1 VKRRI
6 FFHLVL
12 LFTLVIAAIIL
23 ILGLTVTHSLG
34 SSLRRQIE
42 INLRQNTAMFALR
55 VAAAPLSSS
64 DLKQTTQSIAESSGA
79 RATIIDIRGHVL
91 ADSLGDIDGIEAQ
104 VRHPEFQAALA
115 GQVGSDIR
123 GSNKSGADFLYVAQ
137 PVPGGAVRLA
147 VPLTAIAR
155 ANSELW
161 HSLGLA
167 FLLAWLIAV
176 GLSAVASKEIS
187 ARLERMVVFAGKIA
201 EGDFSA
207 RLSEYQNDEI
217 GMVATALDATA
228 RKLQT
233 SFQLVE
239 DSRNELEAVL
249 NGMQEPVIAI
259 SRDGRAQWANRRME
273 MVTPTGIR
281 LGQPVVQ
288 TVRDPNFLAIIQEAS
303 QHHKLVTARVNNF
316 VPGRVFAATVAPMP
330 SGGLVAVL
338 HDLTEAESIE
348 RTRRDFIAN
357 VSHELRTPLTSIQGY
372 AETLLDGV
380 NSDETLRDFL
390 EIIRK
395 NAQRMARLTED
406 LLILARVESGDKKLQ
421 LRPVA
426 AAELLRD
433 ASDYFHDHCADSGM
447 TFEVVNE
454 ALKMVSADRDA
465 IFQVFSNL
473 IDNASKYASQGG
485 RILIGAHD
493 VEGFVQF
500 YVRDFGPGIASEHL
514 PRLFERFYRVDK
526 ARSRESGGTGLGLAI
541 AKHIMLAHGGSITA
555 ESELNH
561 GCTFVFS
568 LLEARVSPMGDI
580 A

>member
-1 VKRRI
+1 MKKRI
-6 FFHLVL
+6 FFNLVL
-12 LFTLVIAAIIL
+12 LFTLIIAAL
-23 ILGLTVTHSLG
+23 ILTLDVAVTHAWVG
-34 SSLRRQIE
+34 SLRRQIE
-42 INLRQNTAMFALR
+42 NDARQSTAVFAR
-55 VAAAPLSSS
+55 QVAAAPLSSPS
-64 DLKQTTQSIAESSGA
+64 LKQAAQSFVGSSGT
-79 RATIIDIRGHVL
+79 RVTVIDSQGRVL
-91 ADSLGDIDGIEAQ
+91 ADSSGDLEPTESQ
-104 VRHPEFQAALA
+104 LRRPEFQAALA
-115 GQVGSDIR
+115 GSVGTDTR
-123 GSNKSGADFLYVAQ
+123 SGDGGVDLLYVAQ
-137 PVPGGAVRLA
+137 PVPRGAVRLA
-147 VPLTAIAR
+147 VPLTAIAE
-155 ANSELW
+155 AHHTLW
-161 HSLGLA
+161 RLLGLA
-167 FLLAWLIAV
+167 FLLAWLVAV
-176 GLSAVASKEIS
+176 ALSAAASRSIS
-187 ARLERMVVFAGKIA
+187 ARLQRMVVFAGKIA

-207 RLSEYQNDEI
+207 RLSEYQDDEI
-217 GMVATALDATA
+217 GKVAAALDATA

-233 SFQLVE
+233 SFQQVE

-249 NGMQEPVIAI
+249 NSMQEPVIAI
-259 SRDGRAQWANRRME
+259 SRDGRTQWANRRME

-288 TVRDPNFLAIIQEAS
+288 TVRDPNFLATVQEAS

-380 NSDETLRDFL
+380 NSEETLRDFL

-421 LRPVA
+421 LRPVS

-433 ASDYFHDHCADSGM
+433 ASDYFYDHRADSGM
-447 TFEVVNE
+447 TLEVVNE

-465 IFQVFSNL
+465 VFQVFSNL
-473 IDNASKYASQGG
+473 IDNASKYAAHGG

-493 VEGFVQF
+493 IEGFVQF

-555 ESELNH
+555 ASELNH
-561 GCTFVFS
+561 GCTFIFS
-568 LLEARVSPMGDI
+568 LLEARVSPV
-580 A
+580 

>member
-1 VKRRI
+1 VKKRI
-6 FFHLVL
+6 FFNLVL
-12 LFTLVIAAIIL
+12 LFALVIAAIALSLDIA
-23 ILGLTVTHSLG
+23 ITHEWEN
-34 SSLRRQIE
+34 SLRRQIE
-42 INLRQNTAMFALR
+42 ANVRQNTAMFATR
-55 VAAAPLSSS
+55 VAAAPPTSS
-64 DLKQTTQSIAESSGA
+64 DLKQAAQSFAEASGA
-79 RATIIDIRGHVL
+79 RATVIASQGQVL
-91 ADSLGDIDGIEAQ
+91 ADSSGDSEESESQ
-104 VRHPEFQAALA
+104 LRRPEFQAALA
-115 GQVGSDIR
+115 GQVGTDIR
-123 GSNKSGADFLYVAQ
+123 NSDPPVLYVAQ
-137 PVPGGAVRLA
+137 PIPGGAVRLA
-147 VPLTAIAR
+147 VPLTAIAEAHR
-155 ANSELW
+155 KVW
-161 HSLGLA
+161 QMLGLA
-167 FLLAWLIAV
+167 SLVAWLIAV
-176 GLSAVASKEIS
+176 ALSAIASKSIS

-217 GMVATALDATA
+217 GKVATALDATA

-233 SFQLVE
+233 SFQQVE

-249 NGMQEPVIAI
+249 NSMQEPVIAI
-259 SRDGRAQWANRRME
+259 SRDGRTQWANRRME

-288 TVRDPNFLAIIQEAS
+288 TVRDPNFLATIQEAS

-380 NSDETLRDFL
+380 NSDETQRDFL

-421 LRPVA
+421 LRPVSA
-426 AAELLRD
+426 SELLRD
-433 ASDYFHDHCADSGM
+433 ASDYFNDHRSDSGM
-447 TFEVVNE
+447 TLEVVNE

-465 IFQVFSNL
+465 VFQVFSNL
-473 IDNASKYASQGG
+473 IDNASKYAAQGG

-500 YVRDFGPGIASEHL
+500 YVRDYGPGIASEHL

-555 ESELNH
+555 ASELNH
-561 GCTFVFS
+561 GCTFIFS
-568 LLEARVSPMGDI
+568 LLEARVSPV
-580 A
+580 